1 MKPWDVVGLLNK
13 SGLTSSMKTKYLKKA
28 TKRLNLKLSKDHLFA
43 LKLSTRDTI
52 QYATRNNIPITLYDF
67 PAKKLKDSDIA
78 IISTVTPVTVDD
90 ILMIRE
96 YHHDRSA
103 LMQHLGLTLSLQE
116 ASNIARPPV
125 YFLSCYKYVLD
136 TRPSLAQLKEIATN
150 TMCSENGFVNL
161 CQDFGIRP
169 GLEDLIDV
177 MGVFS
182 QLSTVYSTAVSRN
195 LDICP
200 FTLIENK
207 FPGRCIARHMISTAC
222 PIIYSTIIYKAGSI
236 YPDPTV
242 LNAKR
247 SIKVIQ
253 RFFRFVI
260 RKRATVT
267 IQRNWRR
274 AISNPNFELAR
285 KTTDSRIPSN
295 VKKCAGFITLSI

>member
-52 QYATRNNIPITLYDF
+52 QYATRNNIPITLHDF

-78 IISTVTPVTVDD
+78 IISTINPITVDD
-90 ILMIRE
+90 ILTIRD

-103 LMQHLGLTLSLQE
+103 LMKHLGLTISLHK
-116 ASNIARPPV
+116 AISIAKPPV
-125 YFLSCYKYVLD
+125 YFLSCYKYVLE
-136 TRPSLAQLKEIATN
+136 RQPSLHELKEISKN
-150 TMCSENGFVNL
+150 TLCSENGFVNL

-207 FPGRCIARHMISTAC
+207 FPGRSIARHMISNAC
-222 PIIYSTIIYKAGSI
+222 PIIYSTTVFKPGSV

-247 SIKVIQ
+247 AIKVIQ

-260 RKRATVT
+260 RRRAAVT

-285 KTTDSRIPSN
+285 KRLIQE
-295 VKKCAGFITLSI
+295 FHEM